1 MAARKNVNVFRQ
13 KGIDKIFK
21 ECYNNNRRKEREVFS
36 MRTNVAMTCVFCGK
50 FHLVEV
56 DLEEFEAWKNGEL
69 IQNAMPDL
77 TPTER
82 EQLISGV
89 CPKCQAEIFGE

>member
-1 MAARKNVNVFRQ
+1 MFFTKRRLTKPL
-13 KGIDKIFK
+13 KGVIITI
-21 ECYNNNRRKEREVFS
+21 EREVMI
-36 MRTNVAMTCVFCGK
+36 MRTNIAMTCTFCGK

-56 DLEEFEAWKNGEL
+56 DLEQFEAWRNGEL

-82 EQLISGV
+82 EELISGL
-89 CPKCQAEIFGE
+89 CPKCQAKMFGE

>member
-1 MAARKNVNVFRQ
+1 
-13 KGIDKIFK
+13 
-21 ECYNNNRRKEREVFS
+21 
-36 MRTNVAMTCVFCGK
+36 MRTNIVMTCTFCRQ

-56 DLEEFEAWKNGEL
+56 DLEQLEAWRDGEL

-77 TPTER
+77 TLTER
-82 EQLISGV
+82 EQLISGL

>member
-1 MAARKNVNVFRQ
+1 MAARKNVNVFHQ

-36 MRTNVAMTCVFCGK
+36 MRINVPIICPFCGED
-50 FHLVEV
+50 HAVEV
-56 DLEEFEAWKNGEL
+56 NLAQYDAWQNGEL

-82 EQLISGV
+82 EQLISGL
-89 CPKCQAEIFGE
+89 CPKCQAKMFGG